1 MCRYRNGRRCRR
13 AVSTAISNVMMIAI
27 TLGLAV
33 ILIAWAG
40 NMYGLFASGSQIFY
54 AERSQALEERFVVED
69 VFFDHTLEQCGTVN
83 PQTCLLV
90 YVRNVGVEEI
100 NIGAIYVNGT
110 QLTPWSI
117 ACDQPQPS
125 NLPTGAIATIP
136 VGGYCEFKLD
146 FSSVLAPYSGTLTS
160 GSIFSIVVATLR
172 GNRATFTVRTP
183 CYLND
188 QWCSG

>member
-1 MCRYRNGRRCRR
+1 
-13 AVSTAISNVMMIAI
+13 MMIAI

-33 ILIAWAG
+33 ILIAWSG
-40 NMYGLFASGSQIFY
+40 NTYGLFASGSQIFY

-69 VFFDHTLEQCGTVN
+69 VFFDHTLEQCGTTN

-100 NIGAIYVNGT
+100 NVGAIYVNGT
-110 QLTPWSI
+110 ALTQTGWWT
-117 ACDQPQPS
+117 AKCDDD
-125 NLPTGAIATIP
+125 PTPLSVMPVTIP
-136 VGGYCEFKLD
+136 VGGYCEFMLN
-146 FSSVLAPYSGTLTS
+146 FGSISTLSTLTS
-160 GSIFSIVVATLR
+160 GSIFSIVVASLR